1 MCLILPSSPLL
12 RSAPR
17 SPHASPNTQRSSC
30 LRYRVHLADI
40 RDGQFE
46 VRVRGGIVGVS
57 GYMDVMVKVRDKSP
71 LWILQPNT
79 AIFATPHLSLEPILR
94 RVTAFIC
101 TDFFSKCMRACAC
114 TTKAVTSTC
123 TAQKL
128 VRALGIVQCGKMQH
142 DSQCSIGR
150 PIYVVCIETGD
161 RMDRRQQKLMD
172 LALSC
177 GRKLVKNPR
186 FYAVIVFTRWCQSR
200 RGLFYFLSFV
210 EINETGMIR

>member
-1 MCLILPSSPLL
+1 MYAGLCLHDEGSHVHMHGKKNSRERW
-12 RSAPR
+12 RS
-17 SPHASPNTQRSSC
+17 
-30 LRYRVHLADI
+30 
-40 RDGQFE
+40 F
-46 VRVRGGIVGVS
+46 
-57 GYMDVMVKVRDKSP
+57 
-71 LWILQPNT
+71 
-79 AIFATPHLSLEPILR
+79 
-94 RVTAFIC
+94 
-101 TDFFSKCMRACAC
+101 
-114 TTKAVTSTC
+114 
-123 TAQKL
+123 
-128 VRALGIVQCGKMQH
+128 GKMQH

-186 FYAVIVFTRWCQSR
+186 FYAVIVFTRWRQSR